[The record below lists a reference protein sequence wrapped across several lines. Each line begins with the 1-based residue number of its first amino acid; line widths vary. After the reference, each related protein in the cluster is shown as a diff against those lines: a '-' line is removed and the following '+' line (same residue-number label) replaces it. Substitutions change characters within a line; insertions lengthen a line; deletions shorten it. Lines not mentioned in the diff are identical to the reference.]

1 MQKNKRASFL
11 LGEIPAR
18 RHLPSHLRE
27 GGRHR
32 GRTAQGWS
40 QKAGGGIQRA
50 KRCVWYPDPDADP
63 QPAPTLPLPLSL
75 VSILEAAVDQFRSPE
90 LSLKGK
96 RAAEA
101 FPPRLRHCL
110 GPVVMIHPFQLL
122 RLAFTPKPNPK
133 PMPSLSL
140 SLSLSLKP
148 EAEA

>member
-1 MQKNKRASFL
+1 MRDI
-11 LGEIPAR
+11 GEA
-18 RHLPSHLRE
+18 PSAVSPE
-27 GGRHR
+27 GGRQTR
-32 GRTAQGWS
+32 GAHGSGLGAEGW
-40 QKAGGGIQRA
+40 GGIQRA
-50 KRCVWYPDPDADP
+50 ERPCVWYPDPDADP
-63 QPAPTLPLPLSL
+63 QLAPTPPLPLSL

>member
-1 MQKNKRASFL
+1 M
-11 LGEIPAR
+11 PR

-27 GGRHR
+27 GGRH
-32 GRTAQGWS
+32 GGHTAQGWV

-50 KRCVWYPDPDADP
+50 KRWCVWCSDPDADP
-63 QPAPTLPLPLSL
+63 QLATTLPLPLSL

-110 GPVVMIHPFQLL
+110 GPVVIMIHPFQLL
-122 RLAFTPKPNPK
+122 RLAFTP
-133 PMPSLSL
+133 
-140 SLSLSLKP
+140 
-148 EAEA
+148 

>member
-1 MQKNKRASFL
+1 MRDLRDSC
-11 LGEIPAR
+11 EISAR

-27 GGRHR
+27 GGRH
-32 GRTAQGWS
+32 GGHTAQGWV

-50 KRCVWYPDPDADP
+50 KRRCVWCPDPDADP
-63 QPAPTLPLPLSL
+63 QLATTLPLPLSL

-110 GPVVMIHPFQLL
+110 GPVVIMIHPFQLL
-122 RLAFTPKPNPK
+122 RLAFTP
-133 PMPSLSL
+133 
-140 SLSLSLKP
+140 
-148 EAEA
+148 